1 MFFATL
7 LKKTMANLKSILLAF
22 CIMIFSAGF
31 SQNYVIEQIRISDGK
46 TNKINIGD
54 KVLLSFN
61 QLSSESIN
69 RPNDVFIN
77 SKDTGKTR
85 TVLKAR
91 ITNITQN
98 SIQFKDRSVHGT
110 REIRLDKITG
120 IRKLTLGK
128 QILRTSSQTIGALS
142 LGAAI
147 AYLPTNLWASITY
160 WVGGFTFIGIASN
173 DFSTKYERDWTFK
186 VIPQ

>member
-1 MFFATL
+1 MLKKYITFFAL
-7 LKKTMANLKSILLAF
+7 LILSYSFLHAQNL
-22 CIMIFSAGF
+22 
-31 SQNYVIEQIRISDGK
+31 VIEQYSVVDGK
-46 TNKINIGD
+46 THRIKVGD
-54 KVLLSFN
+54 KILLSFE

-85 TVLKAR
+85 TILKAR

-128 QILRTSSQTIGALS
+128 QMLRTSSQAIGALS

-147 AYLPTNLWASITY
+147 VYLPTNLWASITL
-160 WVGGFTFIGIASN
+160 WVGGFSFIAIASD
-173 DFSTKYERDWTFK
+173 DFSKKYEKDWTFK
-186 VIPQ
+186 VIQE

>member
-1 MFFATL
+1 MLKKYITFFAL
-7 LKKTMANLKSILLAF
+7 LILSYSFLHA
-22 CIMIFSAGF
+22 
-31 SQNYVIEQIRISDGK
+31 QNHIIEQVRISDGK
-46 TNKINIGD
+46 TNKIKIGD

-61 QLSSESIN
+61 QLTSEAIN

-85 TVLKAR
+85 IILKAR

-110 REIRLDKITG
+110 REIRFDKITG

-128 QILRTSSQTIGALS
+128 QILRTSGQVIGWAS
-142 LGAAI
+142 IGVAI
-147 AYLPTNLWASITY
+147 AYLPTDLWGSIIFLSGASSLIP
-160 WVGGFTFIGIASN
+160 IASN

-186 VIPQ
+186 VIQE